1 MRFTKALLMCAAA
14 MLSLATDSVAQSVRI
29 SPIPQAIQWSE
40 EKAFDNNVAYTIVGE
55 TDADSDA
62 IRLLKESFSTE
73 SGSVQLIIGE
83 RGDASVA
90 EYESLIPQRSEG
102 YYLSV
107 QSDKVVIAGND
118 GAGTF
123 YGAQS
128 YIQIASQPQVM
139 QVTITDYPDVPQRG
153 LVEGYY
159 GNPYSEANRMSL
171 FEMFGRQKMNVYIY
185 GPKDDVYHKDKW
197 REKYPAAQGQKIT
210 QYVNA
215 AKANKV
221 DFVWAIHP
229 GNDIQWNETDRKNIV
244 NKLKAMYDLGVR
256 TFAVFFDD
264 VWGGEGTR
272 GDKQAELMNY
282 ITEELNA
289 AYDDVNPCI
298 ICPTQYNKGWSSGDY
313 LNTLGS
319 TMNKEVR
326 IMWTGNSVVDMINK
340 ADMQWINNQISR
352 KAFIW
357 LNYPVT
363 DYCINHLLM
372 GPTWGNDLD
381 IADMLSGF
389 TSNPMEYA
397 EASKVSLF
405 SIGEYNWNMSEYN
418 PDESWEEAI
427 NYLMPQNRA
436 AFKFFCEN
444 NIDLGVNTH
453 GLRRTD
459 ESPEFAQ
466 AKNEYNK
473 LMTAGDR
480 EGAYA
485 AVAAQFDKMIEAA
498 DVLLASNEARELIEE
513 ITPWLNVMKLLGQRG
528 ASIIAMN
535 KALAEE
541 SPEAF
546 IDNYLKYQEYTEA
559 QSAIRS
565 RDFSGTLKIAS
576 PVVGT
581 VHVEPFVKEKI
592 GELVAEYKENYDY
605 RLDIF
610 PAQVLENGTYYI
622 MHNGKYLSN
631 TRPRVSASVPQ
642 FVAGRD
648 TIRPQRQEWKIT
660 LDAAT
665 GRYKIVNLEDNRY
678 LNEKGAFTVSDE
690 TNPYE
695 AAWHSYNIQLLAN
708 GKFAIQNAG
717 SAGDKFWTANATR
730 VAAGSSNVNI
740 PDKYIFDIVAMGG
753 DNEQP
758 SIVSGETYYIMS
770 GDKYLTNTNIKGSG
784 GTPTFK
790 QTEKV
795 GKPHEW
801 VITTDASGKNCYKI
815 VSGADGRYL
824 NEYGVFGTNQYYSDW
839 NTYLITKRGDKFSLA
854 WTQSA
859 AENGLKYIVVSDDR
873 LDAKSVSLGDSYTVS
888 IVNKNDA
895 TSIESTT
902 DETIQV
908 WYDAASES
916 ILCSNIADGS
926 NIVVVTASGA
936 MVCSTTAESSVAQIN
951 MSNHPSGVYIVT
963 IENKNGRNAYKILKQ

>member
-1 MRFTKALLMCAAA
+1 MRFTKELLMCAAA
-14 MLSLATDSVAQSVRI
+14 MLAFATEAIAQSVRI
-29 SPIPQAIQWSE
+29 SPIPQSIKWSE
-40 EKAFDNNVAYTIVGE
+40 EKAFDNSAAYTIVGE
-55 TDADSDA
+55 ADADSDA
-62 IRLLKESFSTE
+62 IRLLKENFSTE
-73 SGSVQLIIGE
+73 GGSVQLIIGE

-90 EYESLIPQRSEG
+90 EYESLIPKRSEG

-118 GAGTF
+118 GTGTF

-197 REKYPAAQGQKIT
+197 REKYPAAQGKKIT

-229 GNDIQWNETDRKNIV
+229 GNDIQWNDTDRRNIV

-485 AVAAQFDKMIEAA
+485 AVAAQFDKMIETA

-528 ASIIAMN
+528 ASIVAMN

-622 MHNGKYLSN
+622 MYNGKYLSN

-660 LDAAT
+660 LDATT

-678 LNEKGAFTVSDE
+678 LNEKGAFTVSDD

-908 WYDAASES
+908 WYDAASEN

-936 MVCSTTAESSVAQIN
+936 MVCSTTAESCVAQIN
-951 MSNHPSGVYIVT
+951 MSNHSSGVYIVT
-963 IENKNGRNAYKILKQ
+963 IENNNGRSAYKILKQ

>member
-1 MRFTKALLMCAAA
+1 MRFTKALLMCATA
-14 MLSLATDSVAQSVRI
+14 MLSLATDAVAQSVRI

-40 EKAFDNNVAYTIVGE
+40 EKAFDNSAAYTIVGE

-62 IRLLKESFSTE
+62 IRLLKENFTTE
-73 SGSVQLIIGE
+73 GGSIQLIIGE
-83 RGDASVA
+83 KGDASVA
-90 EYESLIPQRSEG
+90 QYESLIPQKSEG

-107 QSDKVVIAGND
+107 QSDKVIIAGND

-123 YGAQS
+123 YGVQS

-139 QVTITDYPDVPQRG
+139 QVTVTDYPDVPQRG

-185 GPKDDVYHKDKW
+185 GPKDDVYHKDRW
-197 REKYPAAQGQKIT
+197 REKYPTAQGKKIT

-229 GNDIQWNETDRKNIV
+229 GNDIQWNDTDRKNIV

-264 VWGGEGTR
+264 VWGGDGTR

-282 ITEELNA
+282 ITDQLNA

-298 ICPTQYNKGWSSGDY
+298 ICPTQYNKGWTSGDY
-313 LNTLGS
+313 LTTLGS

-340 ADMQWINNQISR
+340 ADMTWINNQISR

-381 IADMLSGF
+381 IANMLSGF

-427 NYLMPQNRA
+427 KYLMPQNRD

-459 ESPEFAQ
+459 ESPEFAK
-466 AKNEYNK
+466 AKQEYSNK
-473 LMTAGDR
+473 LATGDR
-480 EGAYA
+480 KGAYA
-485 AVAAQFDKMIEAA
+485 AIGAQFDKMIESA
-498 DVLLASNEARELIEE
+498 DILLASNEARELIEE
-513 ITPWLNVMKLLGQRG
+513 ITPWLNVMKLLGLRG
-528 ASIIAMN
+528 ASIVAMN

-546 IDNYLKYQEYTEA
+546 VENYLKYQEYTEA

-605 RLDIF
+605 RIDIF

-622 MHNGKYLSN
+622 MYNGKYLSN
-631 TRPRVSASVPQ
+631 TRPRVSASTPQ
-642 FVAGRD
+642 FVSGRD
-648 TIRPQRQEWKIT
+648 TIRPQRQEWKIS
-660 LDAAT
+660 LDAST
-665 GRYKIVNLEDNRY
+665 NRYKIINLEDNRY
-678 LNEKGAFTVSDE
+678 LNEKGSFTVSDE

-695 AAWHSYNIQLLAN
+695 SVWHSYNIQLLAN

-717 SAGDKFWTANATR
+717 SAGDKFWVANATR
-730 VAAGSSNVNI
+730 VGAGTSNENI
-740 PDKYIFDIVAMGG
+740 PDKYIFDIVPLSGEK
-753 DNEQP
+753 EQP
-758 SIVSGETYYIMS
+758 SIESGEVYYIMS
-770 GDKYLTNTNIKGSG
+770 GDKYLTNNNIKGSG

-790 QTEKV
+790 NTSKLGKV
-795 GKPHEW
+795 HEW
-801 VITTDASGKNCYKI
+801 VITIDANGKKCYKI
-815 VSGADGRYL
+815 TSNADGRYL

-839 NTYLITKRGDKFSLA
+839 NTYMITKRGDKFSLA

-859 AENGLKYIVVSDDR
+859 AENGLKYIVVSGDR
-873 LDAKSVSLGDSYTVS
+873 LEAKSVSLGDSYTVS
-888 IVNKNDA
+888 IINKNDA
-895 TSIESTT
+895 TSIEGTT

-908 WYDAASES
+908 WYDSASEN

-926 NIVVVTASGA
+926 RITVVSASGT
-936 MVCSTTAESSVAQIN
+936 MECNTTAESSVAQIN
-951 MSNHPSGVYIVT
+951 MSNHPSGIYIVT
-963 IENKNGRNAYKILKQ
+963 IENNYGRSAYKVLKQ

>member
-1 MRFTKALLMCAAA
+1 MKFTKALLMCAAA
-14 MLSLATDSVAQSVRI
+14 MLAFATEAIAQSVRI
-29 SPIPQAIQWSE
+29 SPIPQSIKWSE
-40 EKAFDNNVAYTIVGE
+40 EKAFDNSAAYTIVGE
-55 TDADSDA
+55 ADADSDA
-62 IRLLKESFSTE
+62 IRLLKENFSTE
-73 SGSVQLIIGE
+73 GGSVQLIIGE
-83 RGDASVA
+83 RGDASIA
-90 EYESLIPQRSEG
+90 EYESLIPKRSEG

-107 QSDKVVIAGND
+107 HSDKVVIAGND

-197 REKYPAAQGQKIT
+197 REKYPAAQGKKIT

-229 GNDIQWNETDRKNIV
+229 GNDIQWNDTDRRNIV

-298 ICPTQYNKGWSSGDY
+298 ICPTQYNKGWTSGDY

-340 ADMQWINNQISR
+340 ADMQWINSQISR

-427 NYLMPQNRA
+427 KYLMPQNRA
-436 AFKFFCEN
+436 SFKFFCEN

-473 LMTAGDR
+473 LMAAGDR

-485 AVAAQFDKMIEAA
+485 AVGAQFDKMIESA
-498 DVLLASNEARELIEE
+498 DILLASSEARELIEE

-528 ASIIAMN
+528 ASIVAMN

-546 IDNYLKYQEYTEA
+546 VDNYLKYQEYTEA

-622 MHNGKYLSN
+622 MYNGKYLSN

-660 LDAAT
+660 LDATT

-678 LNEKGAFTVSDE
+678 LNEKGAFTVSDD

-695 AAWHSYNIQLLAN
+695 AVWHSYNIQLLAN

-730 VAAGSSNVNI
+730 ISTGSSNVNI

-753 DNEQP
+753 DKEQP

-790 QTEKV
+790 QTQKA

-801 VITTDASGKNCYKI
+801 IITVDASGKNCYKI

-859 AENGLKYIVVSDDR
+859 TKNEVRYIVVSGDR

-895 TSIESTT
+895 TSIENTA
-902 DETIQV
+902 DETLQV
-908 WYDAASES
+908 WYDTASES

-926 NIVVVTASGA
+926 NICVVTASGS
-936 MVCSTTAESSVAQIN
+936 MVCSTAAKSSVAQIN

-963 IENKNGRNAYKILKQ
+963 IENKNGRNAYKVLKQ